1 MPAEGKA
8 EVVVVVEVEEEV
20 VEVEEEDE
28 DDEETRAGK
37 VRIVS
42 LVDVV
47 VFLQLIPQALYVEIH
62 LGLSTADFHDDVEME
77 EVT

>member
-8 EVVVVVEVEEEV
+8 EVVVVV

-37 VRIVS
+37 VVKARIVS

>member
-8 EVVVVVEVEEEV
+8 EVVVVV
-20 VEVEEEDE
+20 VEVEEEDD

-37 VRIVS
+37 VVKARIVS

>member
-8 EVVVVVEVEEEV
+8 EVVVVVEVEEE
-20 VEVEEEDE
+20 DD

-37 VRIVS
+37 VVKARIVS